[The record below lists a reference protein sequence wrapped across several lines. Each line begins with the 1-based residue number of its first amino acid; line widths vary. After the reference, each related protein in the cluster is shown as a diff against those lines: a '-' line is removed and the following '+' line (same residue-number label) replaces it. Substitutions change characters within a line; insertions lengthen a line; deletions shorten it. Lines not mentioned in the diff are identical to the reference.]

1 MPRFSLPDALRA
13 WIDPDIL
20 GLTELPLPRALGAAM
35 GRCAVCGAWT
45 DGGGSDPVSR
55 DGCERPDGV
64 DAVISLGDYDGP
76 AGHAARLIKGT
87 CWADGAWWWGRA
99 LGERLLA
106 WSACEHNAGTGIG
119 FGGVSTRTM
128 VKDAVLVP
136 VPGDPW
142 RTLVRGIDHAGA
154 LARAASVACGWPS
167 RSLLVR
173 HDRVR
178 QASRRAQQRRSLHG
192 RFALRSKIMTVPE
205 QVVLVDDVCTT
216 GSTGA
221 DCAHAIRRAGA
232 SWVALGVLARAHR

>member
-20 GLTELPLPRALGAAM
+20 GLTELPLPRALSTSVGH
-35 GRCAVCGAWT
+35 CTVCGAWT
-45 DGGGSDPVSR
+45 NGGGSDPASR
-55 DGCERPDGV
+55 DGCELPEGV

-76 AGHAARLIKGT
+76 AGQAARLIKGT

-119 FGGVSTRTM
+119 CGGISARTM
-128 VKDAVLVP
+128 LKDAVLVP

-154 LARAASVACGWPS
+154 LARAASMACGWPS

-192 RFALRSKIMTVPE
+192 RFALRSKIMTGPE

>member
-20 GLTELPLPRALGAAM
+20 GLTELPLPRALCAVV
-35 GRCAVCGAWT
+35 GRCSVCGAWT
-45 DGGGSDPVSR
+45 DDGGSDPASR
-55 DGCERPDGV
+55 HGCELPEGI
-64 DAVISLGDYDGP
+64 DAMISLGDYDGP
-76 AGHAARLIKGT
+76 AGQAARLIKGT

-119 FGGVSTRTM
+119 IGGVSTRTM

-154 LARAASVACGWPS
+154 LARAASMACGWPS

-178 QASRRAQQRRSLHG
+178 QASRRAQQRRLMQG
-192 RFALRSKIMTVPE
+192 RFGLRSKSRTVPDR
-205 QVVLVDDVCTT
+205 VVLVDDVCTT

>member
-20 GLTELPLPRALGAAM
+20 GLTELPLPRALGAAV

-45 DGGGSDPVSR
+45 DDGGSDPASR
-55 DGCERPDGV
+55 HGCELPEGI
-64 DAVISLGDYDGP
+64 DAMISLGDYDGP
-76 AGHAARLIKGT
+76 AGQAARLIKGT

-99 LGERLLA
+99 LGERLVA

-154 LARAASVACGWPS
+154 LARAASMACGWPS

-173 HDRVR
+173 YDRVR
-178 QASRRAQQRRSLHG
+178 QASRRAQQRRLMQG
-192 RFALRSKIMTVPE
+192 RFGLRSKNRIVPDR
-205 QVVLVDDVCTT
+205 VVLIDDVCTT

>member
-1 MPRFSLPDALRA
+1 MPRFSLPAALRA

-20 GLTELPLPRALGAAM
+20 GLTELPLPRALGAAV
-35 GRCAVCGAWT
+35 GRCSVCGAWM
-45 DGGGSDPVSR
+45 DGDGSAPASR
-55 DGCERPDGV
+55 VGCEVPDGV

-76 AGHAARLIKGT
+76 AGQAARLIKGT

-99 LGERLLA
+99 LGERLVA

-119 FGGVSTRTM
+119 CGGISARTM
-128 VKDAVLVP
+128 LKDAVLVP

-154 LARAASVACGWPS
+154 LARAASMACGWPS

-178 QASRRAQQRRSLHG
+178 QASRRAQQRRLMQG
-192 RFALRSKIMTVPE
+192 RFGLRSKTCVVPDR
-205 QVVLVDDVCTT
+205 VVLVDDVCTT

-221 DCAHAIRRAGA
+221 DCAHAIRSAGA

>member
-20 GLTELPLPRALGAAM
+20 GLTELPLPRALGAAV
-35 GRCAVCGAWT
+35 GRCSVCGAWM
-45 DGGGSDPVSR
+45 DGDGSDPASR
-55 DGCERPDGV
+55 HGCELPEGI
-64 DAVISLGDYDGP
+64 DAMISLGDYDGP
-76 AGHAARLIKGT
+76 AGQAARLIKGT

-99 LGERLLA
+99 LGERLVA

-119 FGGVSTRTM
+119 CGGISARTM
-128 VKDAVLVP
+128 LKDAVLVP

-154 LARAASVACGWPS
+154 LARAASMVCGWPS

-178 QASRRAQQRRSLHG
+178 QASRRAQQRRLMQG
-192 RFALRSKIMTVPE
+192 RFGLRSKTCVVPDR
-205 QVVLVDDVCTT
+205 VVLVDDVCTT

-221 DCAHAIRRAGA
+221 DCAHAIRSAGA
-232 SWVALGVLARAHR
+232 SWVALGVLARAHQ